1 MDSLSI
7 NAKLVWF
14 PCLKELTLPCKGVTP
29 DQLDKFDVTKRYG
42 MLAICDCLNAGPSKP
57 SGVKIRNEL

>member
-42 MLAICDCLNAGPSKP
+42 MLAICDYVLMLDPANLL
-57 SGVKIRNEL
+57 ELK